1 MIKIIHS
8 LIKWMPIILF
18 ALLLMIDRNNL
29 MQVIGYILLLI
40 SYTIIL
46 VSKILYAKK
55 EWHSDPK
62 TSKISSD
69 KKIQKMSDFLE
80 KMDKLA
86 EDEKTD

>member
-1 MIKIIHS
+1 MIKIIQT

-18 ALLLMIDRNNL
+18 ALLLMIDRDNL
-29 MQVIGYILLLI
+29 LQVTGYILLLLF
-40 SYTIIL
+40 YTLIL
-46 VSKILYAKK
+46 VSKILQAKK

-80 KMDKLA
+80 KMDELKR
-86 EDEKTD
+86 EE

>member
-1 MIKIIHS
+1 MIKIIQT

-18 ALLLMIDRNNL
+18 ALLLMIDRDNPL
-29 MQVIGYILLLI
+29 QVIGYILLLLF
-40 SYTIIL
+40 YTLIL
-46 VSKILYAKK
+46 VSKILQAKK

-80 KMDKLA
+80 KMDELKQ
-86 EDEKTD
+86 EE

>member
-1 MIKIIHS
+1 MIKIIQT

-29 MQVIGYILLLI
+29 LQVIGYILLLLF
-40 SYTIIL
+40 YTLIL
-46 VSKILYAKK
+46 VSKILQAKK

-80 KMDKLA
+80 KMDKLK
-86 EDEKTD
+86 EEE

>member
-1 MIKIIHS
+1 MIKIIQT

-18 ALLLMIDRNNL
+18 ALLLMIDRDNL
-29 MQVIGYILLLI
+29 LQVIAYILLLLF
-40 SYTIIL
+40 YTIIL
-46 VSKILYAKK
+46 VSKILQAKK

-80 KMDKLA
+80 KMDELKQ
-86 EDEKTD
+86 EE

>member
-1 MIKIIHS
+1 MIKIIQT

-18 ALLLMIDRNNL
+18 ALLLMIDRDNL
-29 MQVIGYILLLI
+29 LQVIGYIILLLLYTLILI
-40 SYTIIL
+40 SKVL
-46 VSKILYAKK
+46 QAKK

-80 KMDKLA
+80 KMDELKR
-86 EDEKTD
+86 EE

>member
-1 MIKIIHS
+1 MIKIIQT

-29 MQVIGYILLLI
+29 LQVIGYILLLLF
-40 SYTIIL
+40 YTLIL
-46 VSKILYAKK
+46 VSKILQAKK

-80 KMDKLA
+80 KMDELKR
-86 EDEKTD
+86 EE

>member
-1 MIKIIHS
+1 MIKIIQT

-18 ALLLMIDRNNL
+18 ALLLMIDRDNL
-29 MQVIGYILLLI
+29 LQVIGYILLLLI
-40 SYTIIL
+40 YTLIL
-46 VSKILYAKK
+46 VSKILQAKK

-80 KMDKLA
+80 KMDELKR
-86 EDEKTD
+86 EE

>member
-1 MIKIIHS
+1 MIKIIQT

-18 ALLLMIDRNNL
+18 ALLLMIDRDNL
-29 MQVIGYILLLI
+29 LQVIGYILLLLF
-40 SYTIIL
+40 YTLIL
-46 VSKILYAKK
+46 VSKILQAKK

-80 KMDKLA
+80 KMDELKG
-86 EDEKTD
+86 EE

>member
-1 MIKIIHS
+1 MIKIIQT

-29 MQVIGYILLLI
+29 LQVIGYILLLLF
-40 SYTIIL
+40 YTLIL
-46 VSKILYAKK
+46 VSKILQAKK

-80 KMDKLA
+80 KMDELK
-86 EDEKTD
+86 EKE

>member
-1 MIKIIHS
+1 MIKIIQT

-18 ALLLMIDRNNL
+18 AWLLMIDRDNL
-29 MQVIGYILLLI
+29 LQVIGYILLLLF
-40 SYTIIL
+40 YTLIL
-46 VSKILYAKK
+46 VSKILQAKK

-80 KMDKLA
+80 KMDELKS
-86 EDEKTD
+86 EE

>member
-1 MIKIIHS
+1 MIKIIQT

-29 MQVIGYILLLI
+29 LQVIVYILVLLF
-40 SYTIIL
+40 YTLIL
-46 VSKILYAKK
+46 VSKILQAKK

-80 KMDKLA
+80 KMDELKR
-86 EDEKTD
+86 EE

>member
-1 MIKIIHS
+1 MIKIIQT

-18 ALLLMIDRNNL
+18 ALLLMIDRDNL
-29 MQVIGYILLLI
+29 LQVIGYILLLLF
-40 SYTIIL
+40 YTLIL
-46 VSKILYAKK
+46 VSKILQAKK

-80 KMDKLA
+80 KMDELKR
-86 EDEKTD
+86 EE

>member
-1 MIKIIHS
+1 MIKIIQT

-18 ALLLMIDRNNL
+18 ALLLMIDRDNL
-29 MQVIGYILLLI
+29 LQVIGYILLLLI
-40 SYTIIL
+40 YTLIL
-46 VSKILYAKK
+46 VSKILQAKK

-80 KMDKLA
+80 KMDELKG
-86 EDEKTD
+86 EE

>member
-1 MIKIIHS
+1 MIKIIQT

-18 ALLLMIDRNNL
+18 ALLLMIDRDNL
-29 MQVIGYILLLI
+29 LQVIGYILLLLF
-40 SYTIIL
+40 YTLIL
-46 VSKILYAKK
+46 VSKILQAKK

-80 KMDKLA
+80 KMDELKR
-86 EDEKTD
+86 EK

>member
-1 MIKIIHS
+1 MIKIIQI

-18 ALLLMIDRNNL
+18 ALLLMTDRNNL
-29 MQVIGYILLLI
+29 LQVIGYILLLLF
-40 SYTIIL
+40 YTLIL
-46 VSKILYAKK
+46 VSKILQAKK

-80 KMDKLA
+80 KMDELKR
-86 EDEKTD
+86 EE

>member
-1 MIKIIHS
+1 MIKIIQT

-18 ALLLMIDRNNL
+18 ALLLMIDRDNL
-29 MQVIGYILLLI
+29 LQVIGYILLLLF
-40 SYTIIL
+40 YTFIL
-46 VSKILYAKK
+46 VSKILQAKK

-80 KMDKLA
+80 KMDELKR
-86 EDEKTD
+86 EE

>member
-1 MIKIIHS
+1 MIKIIQT

-18 ALLLMIDRNNL
+18 ALLLMIDRDNPL
-29 MQVIGYILLLI
+29 QVIGYILLLLF
-40 SYTIIL
+40 YTLIL
-46 VSKILYAKK
+46 VSKILQAKK

-80 KMDKLA
+80 KMDELG
-86 EDEKTD
+86 EEE

>member
-1 MIKIIHS
+1 MIKIIQT

-18 ALLLMIDRNNL
+18 ALLLMIDRDNL
-29 MQVIGYILLLI
+29 LQVIGYILLLLF
-40 SYTIIL
+40 YTLIL
-46 VSKILYAKK
+46 VSKILQAKK

-80 KMDKLA
+80 KMDELKR
-86 EDEKTD
+86 E

>member
-1 MIKIIHS
+1 MIKIIQA

-29 MQVIGYILLLI
+29 LQVIGYILLLLF
-40 SYTIIL
+40 YTLIL
-46 VSKILYAKK
+46 VSKILQAKK

-80 KMDKLA
+80 KMDELKR
-86 EDEKTD
+86 EE

>member
-1 MIKIIHS
+1 MIKIIQT

-18 ALLLMIDRNNL
+18 ALLLMIDRDNPL
-29 MQVIGYILLLI
+29 QVIGYILLLLF
-40 SYTIIL
+40 YTLIL
-46 VSKILYAKK
+46 VSKILQAKK

-80 KMDKLA
+80 KMEELKR
-86 EDEKTD
+86 EK